1 MNFIYSLFNK
11 FNLNYVVFV
20 FENLTFSIILCIIY
34 VFASQ
39 FAETD
44 QYPGSFEDLP
54 SQTLSMY
61 YNQILNANFSTFYLL
76 GFFQH
81 KKQSLLIESCHLYA
95 YIINPMCKKKKKMY
109 NSFGFVLGFGGA
121 GIFFIFCFSFCAQT
135 FHNSSKAGT
144 LGLGLGGSFW
154 NVNLG
159 LLKKVRTASDKFI
172 TRLNLIMSCSS
183 ALSSEPFPPS
193 PLFRCSP
200 FLPRLCFSVSST
212 QAYRLK
218 HPPVFSREL

>member
-11 FNLNYVVFV
+11 VNLDYVVFV
-20 FENLTFSIILCIIY
+20 FENLTFSIILGVIC
-34 VFASQ
+34 VLASQ

-44 QYPGSFEDLP
+44 QIRGALRICLP
-54 SQTLSMY
+54 RFCQYITTKFLMLTLAPFIY
-61 YNQILNANFSTFYLL
+61 WVFS
-76 GFFQH
+76 GI
-81 KKQSLLIESCHLYA
+81 KSKSLLIESCHLYA

-109 NSFGFVLGFGGA
+109 SFLGFGGA

-135 FHNSSKAGT
+135 FTMAPRQGQRVW
-144 LGLGLGGSFW
+144 GLGGSFW

-183 ALSSEPFPPS
+183 SPFSSLLSFSCRPFPFPS
-193 PLFRCSP
+193 V
-200 FLPRLCFSVSST
+200 FLRSFNTTSIQT
-212 QAYRLK
+212 
-218 HPPVFSREL
+218 